1 MESRMSKFVWVPV
14 VVLALLPYV
23 AAWVLYPYLRLS
35 GWMTAVSL
43 LILFLPPSLMFGV
56 ILSFLASGHRER
68 YSPRTLVRVLFALD
82 VVFYFLLLY
91 RVFLYL

>member
-1 MESRMSKFVWVPV
+1 MSKFVWVPV

-56 ILSFLASGHRER
+56 ILSF
-68 YSPRTLVRVLFALD
+68 
-82 VVFYFLLLY
+82 
-91 RVFLYL
+91 

>member
-1 MESRMSKFVWVPV
+1 
-14 VVLALLPYV
+14 
-23 AAWVLYPYLRLS
+23 
-35 GWMTAVSL
+35 
-43 LILFLPPSLMFGV
+43 MFGV

-68 YSPRTLVRVLFALD
+68 YNPRTLVRVLFALD